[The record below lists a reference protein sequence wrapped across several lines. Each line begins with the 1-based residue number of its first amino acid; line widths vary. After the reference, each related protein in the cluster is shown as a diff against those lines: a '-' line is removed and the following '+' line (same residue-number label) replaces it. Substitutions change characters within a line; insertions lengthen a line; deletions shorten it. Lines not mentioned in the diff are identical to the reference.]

1 MGYSLHIERKEPIE
15 LDEWQAAVEATSAV
29 RLDGTSISTT
39 NPSTGESIS
48 IPAQAGSASVNANG
62 TLVPIFRWRNGKVS
76 FNAPSSTTKADPVMA
91 VALTLAAVLAASVFG
106 DDGEIYDGS
115 F

>member
-15 LDEWQAAVEATSAV
+15 LGEWPAAVEATSAV
-29 RLDGTSISTT
+29 RLDGPSIPAT

-48 IPAQAGSASVNANG
+48 MPAQAGSASVNANG
-62 TLVPIFRWRNGKVS
+62 ALVPIFCWRNGRVS
-76 FNAPSSTTKADPVMA
+76 FNAPSNTTKTDPVMA
-91 VALTLAAVLAASVFG
+91 AALTLAASVFG

-115 F
+115 L